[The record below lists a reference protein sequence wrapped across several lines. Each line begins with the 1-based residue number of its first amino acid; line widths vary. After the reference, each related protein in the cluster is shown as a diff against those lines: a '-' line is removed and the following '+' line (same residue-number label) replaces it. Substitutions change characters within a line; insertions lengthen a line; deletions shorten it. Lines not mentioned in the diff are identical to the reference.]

1 MNPDYSDNSY
11 GPIRY
16 SLSRKRQIINETLEE
31 LHAMQMEMIED
42 VVLAKEYQGFPEAT
56 EVINYI
62 RAL

>member
-16 SLSRKRQIINETLEE
+16 SLSRKRQIINETLNE
-31 LHAMQMEMIED
+31 LHVMQMAMID
-42 VVLAKEYQGFPEAT
+42 DAVLAKEYAGFPEAN
-56 EVINYI
+56 EVINRI